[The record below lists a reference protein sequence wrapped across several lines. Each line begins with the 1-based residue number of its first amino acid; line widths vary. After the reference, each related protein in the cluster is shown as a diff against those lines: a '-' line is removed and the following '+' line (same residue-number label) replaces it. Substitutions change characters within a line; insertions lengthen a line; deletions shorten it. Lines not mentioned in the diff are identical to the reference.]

1 MTLQHGDSLAQEV
14 GHVIDGCFK
23 EYGDHL
29 EGLEKKDLDALKR
42 RIGEL
47 KGMQKNIA
55 MDLEHSEQSRKA

>member
-1 MTLQHGDSLAQEV
+1 MTLQHSDSLAQEV

-23 EYGDHL
+23 EYGHHL